1 MKHQEEWEILSDQ
14 LMDELWDIVY
24 QRFSFEPDYKAEDSR
39 YTLKEPHDLYSCKGV
54 SAIADSDPNWRETI
68 QGIFCMCLKDQKY
81 MYALDWQHTCYEY
94 YPQVKTR
101 KENPTFILDERY
113 HGGGY
118 NAYFPEFYPNGDYYL
133 FFSKD
138 LTWGYL
144 TDPWRQHIFVYG
156 EQLRKE
162 IQKKA
167 QYLGFILIESSAGDK
182 ENTMDEI
189 V

>member
-1 MKHQEEWEILSDQ
+1 
-14 LMDELWDIVY
+14 
-24 QRFSFEPDYKAEDSR
+24 
-39 YTLKEPHDLYSCKGV
+39 
-54 SAIADSDPNWRETI
+54 
-68 QGIFCMCLKDQKY
+68 MCLKDQKY

-138 LTWGYL
+138 LSWGYL

-162 IQKKA
+162 IQKNA
-167 QYLGFILIESSAGDK
+167 QYLGFTLIESSAGNK
-182 ENTMDEI
+182 K
-189 V
+189 